1 MFCKH
6 YYINIQNLALIFVIF
21 FQAFLEIV
29 KREREAAEKERI
41 KEEEERRRKREEA
54 KQKKVLLEAA
64 FDGDLHTIE
73 NVLNEVSDI
82 HEIFLISMSL
92 LNMLSS
98 QVIAKED
105 RSLHIFPFDTVYIHF
120 QVRPITLFSHWYL
133 NHLESILF

>member
-1 MFCKH
+1 MECFISIIISTFKILH
-6 YYINIQNLALIFVIF
+6 SFFVIFLIF

-64 FDGDLHTIE
+64 FDGDLQTIE

-92 LNMLSS
+92 LN
-98 QVIAKED
+98 
-105 RSLHIFPFDTVYIHF
+105 
-120 QVRPITLFSHWYL
+120 
-133 NHLESILF
+133 IL